1 MPHTASTARSGSPT
15 EDDDLANDIPTNG
28 VPADAIV
35 ANDIVAIGGA
45 CIDHLSIVTRTPDG
59 WEKCGPP
66 LVQGGGL
73 AATGATA
80 IARLGGSVELWCIV
94 GDDHHGRMIKTELE
108 RDGVNVGQVQT
119 VAGYRSPCSFIEVD
133 AETGER
139 TIYGSGFAEKPAD
152 IESYFDPRRAASA
165 KAVLVTS
172 FVPPVAIE
180 AAKMARA
187 AGGVVVAD
195 LFRVDG
201 PVSELVHHVDALIMP
216 EMSVETL
223 AGSYDVERAL
233 RVLAGL
239 GSTMPTITVGPKGS
253 YYLARGELFHCS
265 AFAVRAVDTTGC
277 GDSFHG
283 AFCYAMA
290 RGFDQHAAIRFSA
303 AVAALK
309 ATKLGGRSGLPT
321 LDAVLQFMEER
332 PDEARARTLSGRL
345 A

>member
-1 MPHTASTARSGSPT
+1 LASQIPASG
-15 EDDDLANDIPTNG
+15 IP
-28 VPADAIV
+28 

-59 WEKCGPP
+59 WEQCGPP

-94 GDDHHGRMIKTELE
+94 GDDHHGRMIKTELV
-108 RDGVNVGQVQT
+108 RDYVDVDQVHT
-119 VAGYRSPCSFIEVD
+119 IPGYRSPCSFIEVD

-139 TIYGSGFAEKPAD
+139 TIYGSGFAERPAEL
-152 IESYFDPRRAASA
+152 ESYFDPRRAATA

-172 FVPPVAIE
+172 FIPSIAVE
-180 AAKMARA
+180 AAKQARA

-201 PVSELVHHVDALIMP
+201 PVAELVHHVDALILP

-223 AGSYDVERAL
+223 AGSYDIPRAL
-233 RVLAGL
+233 RVLADL
-239 GSTMPTITVGPKGS
+239 GSTMPTITVGPEGS
-253 YYLARGELFHCS
+253 YYLAQGELFHCP
-265 AFAVRAVDTTGC
+265 AFAVRVVDTTGC

-290 RGFDQHAAIRFSA
+290 QGWDQHEAIRFSA

-332 PDEARARTLSGRL
+332 PDEARARKSAGQL